1 MSANPKPVRRRRG
14 VGAAVPAQVDGD
26 GPERVAESQRQRLEQ
41 AGAQTVRVQ
50 EQQRRAVA
58 APIERG
64 DVQAVVLDRD
74 LAGTAQAGSVAR
86 ISPSFSSCGVAPPS
100 VSSSSLAQRKY
111 RCSG

>member
-1 MSANPKPVRRRRG
+1 M
-14 VGAAVPAQVDGD
+14 PAQVDGD
-26 GPERVAESQRQRLEQ
+26 GPERVAQSQRERLEQ
-41 AGAQTVRVQ
+41 AGTQPVRMQ

-58 APIERG
+58 APVERG

-74 LAGTAQAGSVAR
+74 LAGTAQAGSAAR
-86 ISPSFSSCGVAPPS
+86 ISPSLSSCGVAPPS